1 LAVFVACGCAL
12 LRSAP
17 PAPEEWTFVAFPGS
31 SEPARD
37 RVIELSA
44 IHPVA
49 VGCAAPN
56 PVTFVIE
63 QCRERGP
70 LPPKRDRELMITGN
84 SSSDGYR
91 PDVLRAMMAQPD
103 GRDRFA
109 EQATSLAMSGGY
121 DGMLLDFRLLGPR
134 DASALVAL
142 VATLGDAARAN
153 GIAPVGIVIPVAD
166 TAAYPG
172 RHLGPLTDFLALRME
187 LDVASPGPVTPR
199 DRMSALVGAR
209 AAEIGA
215 HRVMLLIPADGYL
228 WRDGEPRARVSFD
241 EAVAA
246 ANDWGADLV
255 RDESSRT
262 LRARAPGRGEVWV
275 NDAVLVSELVRDAR
289 RLGIRKFGLYGLG
302 GEDKALWPAIT
313 NRPVT
318 R

>member
-1 LAVFVACGCAL
+1 
-12 LRSAP
+12 
-17 PAPEEWTFVAFPGS
+17 
-31 SEPARD
+31 
-37 RVIELSA
+37 
-44 IHPVA
+44 
-49 VGCAAPN
+49 
-56 PVTFVIE
+56 
-63 QCRERGP
+63 
-70 LPPKRDRELMITGN
+70 MITGN

-91 PDVLRAMMAQPD
+91 PDVLRAMMATPD

-109 EQATSLAMSGGY
+109 EQATSLAVADGY

-134 DASALVAL
+134 DAGALIAL

-172 RHLGPLTDFLALRME
+172 RHLGALTDFLALQME
-187 LDVASPGPVTPR
+187 LDIASPGPVTPR
-199 DRMSALVGAR
+199 NMMSALIGAR

-228 WRDGEPRARVSFD
+228 WRDGEQRVRVSFD

-246 ANDWGADLV
+246 ANDWGVDLV

-262 LRARAPGRGEVWV
+262 LRASAPGRGEVWV
-275 NDAVLVSELVRDAR
+275 NDAVLVSDLVSDAR

-302 GEDKALWPAIT
+302 GEDKALLQAMSH
-313 NRPVT
+313 RPVT